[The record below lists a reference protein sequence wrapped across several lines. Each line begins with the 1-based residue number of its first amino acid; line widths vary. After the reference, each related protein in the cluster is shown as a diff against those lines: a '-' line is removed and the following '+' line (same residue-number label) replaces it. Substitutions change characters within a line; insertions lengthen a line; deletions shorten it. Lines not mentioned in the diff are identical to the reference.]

1 MYGEGNSVMR
11 LKVSASIVRLV
22 LTAARLKVKV
32 FQKVETRRQV
42 KSNPL
47 TLVEKVNCM

>member
-1 MYGEGNSVMR
+1 M
-11 LKVSASIVRLV
+11 RLV

-47 TLVEKVNCM
+47 TLVEKVKFDELHVILWVVYKRV